1 MNIGNPSRN
10 TSQNKMDKYIKNT
23 DTGNIYKVMPTHL
36 LQLSPWNDGDDR
48 RVYEVEDDKYH
59 VITYQNACMIVNKQF
74 QDIDETWERN
84 NKKYIARKS
93 SNLSTDEKAAIISM
107 LPSHKVQ
114 KQIAK
119 ALYQLNEGQQ
129 LSIQNETLE
138 LKMIRY
144 NGKIH
149 YVLLINEYLPRVQLY
164 NTFGKFCKWANIKN
178 IKPIF
183 CETDKKYI

>member
-1 MNIGNPSRN
+1 
-10 TSQNKMDKYIKNT
+10 MDKYIQNT
-23 DTGNIYKVMPTHL
+23 DGNIYKVMPTHL

-114 KQIAK
+114 KQMANT
-119 ALYQLNEGQQ
+119 LYQLNEGQQ

-149 YVLLINEYLPRVQLY
+149 YVLLINEYLPKCSYIIHLVSFANGQTLKTLNQYSVKQTRNIY
-164 NTFGKFCKWANIKN
+164 NYKQ
-178 IKPIF
+178 
-183 CETDKKYI
+183 